1 MSTVLGSPLTAHV
14 EQFVH
19 DLEWVRRL
27 SPHTVDGYRRDL
39 ERFLAFCREENILS
53 LAPLTRL
60 TIQQYLGWEDAHG
73 RGARTRARRL
83 SAMRTFF
90 EWCRERGL
98 HSDNPAAQVETP
110 KLERRLPP
118 TLTVEHVLALL
129 NAPDTDTP
137 LGRRDRTILELFYGS
152 GLRVSELIGLPITAL
167 HPDQG
172 VLLVKGKGRKERV
185 VPLHQQGWRWLMDY
199 MREVRPQLKGV
210 TEPGTVFLTQR
221 GEAFSRQGIHKLV
234 KKYATAAQLPS
245 GVYPHLLRHSF
256 ATHLLANGMDL
267 RSLQA
272 MLGHA
277 KLDTTEI
284 YTHVVETTKQKAF
297 MKFHPR
303 AQIGPATPA
312 APGTPV
318 VKPVSVPL

>member
-1 MSTVLGSPLTAHV
+1 MATVLGSPLTAHV

-39 ERFLAFCREENILS
+39 ERFMTFCHEQEITS

-60 TIQQYLGWEDAHG
+60 SIQQYLSWEDEQG

-98 HSDNPAAQVETP
+98 HDDNPAAQVETP

-118 TLTVEHVLALL
+118 TLTVEHVLTLL
-129 NAPDTDTP
+129 QSPDTTVP
-137 LGRRDRTILELFYGS
+137 LGKRDRTILELFYGS

-172 VLLVKGKGRKERV
+172 VLVVKGKGRKERV
-185 VPLHQQGWRWLMDY
+185 VPLHQQGWRWLMEY
-199 MREVRPQLKGV
+199 MRDVRPQLKGV
-210 TEPGTVFLTQR
+210 NEPGTVFLTQR
-221 GEAFSRQGIHKLV
+221 GEPFSRQGIHKLV
-234 KKYATAAQLPS
+234 KKYATNANLPS

-284 YTHVVETTKQKAF
+284 YTHVVETSKQKAF
-297 MKFHPR
+297 MQFHPR
-303 AQIGPATPA
+303 ARVIPTPA
-312 APGTPV
+312 AVAVVAAPV
-318 VKPVSVPL
+318 LPRPI